1 MKNLAGK
8 EVEEEN
14 LDKGEGQRWP
24 TRDFFMMRQKSTS
37 LILQTFRFCK
47 GIFVISVFLF
57 FFGFPFLK
65 SV

>member
-24 TRDFFMMRQKSTS
+24 TRDFFHDETKEHLTDSTN
-37 LILQTFRFCK
+37 F
-47 GIFVISVFLF
+47 
-57 FFGFPFLK
+57 
-65 SV
+65 